1 MPEPRRRRTN
11 LAEIGAI
18 FNDVANEILGGVNDG
33 NRAEITE
40 DLNAVITDL
49 QALISAKPEMFE
61 GVTGEHANAI
71 VQQLQLELT
80 YINDPN
86 ISPDAARASIDNILD
101 IIEIVQSDP
110 KLAEYGDARRRQRL
124 LAVSGCRK
132 SSTGASRK

>member
-1 MPEPRRRRTN
+1 M
-11 LAEIGAI
+11 
-18 FNDVANEILGGVNDG
+18 ANKILGGVNDG
-33 NRAEITE
+33 NRAEITD

-61 GVTGEHANAI
+61 GSTGEHADA
-71 VQQLQLELT
+71 VVRQLQLELT

-110 KLAEYGDARRRQRL
+110 KLAEHGDARRRQRL
-124 LAVSGCRK
+124 LAASGRRK
-132 SSTGASRK
+132 SGTGASRK